1 MTCKEADSGFCDP
14 EYLAF
19 RAKLRKYV
27 AAGVAYLDTDD
38 DAYHQGIPWLW
49 RVNLATLDLAD
60 PTHCVAGQVYGHLV
74 DPDDY
79 WDTGYT
85 VLLNRDDVPDL
96 TTLGFVIPFGN
107 IPASIGE
114 PEAYGILRDIW
125 VRKIRKLR
133 DTDTYNGDK
142 PGVTS

>member
-19 RAKLRKYV
+19 RAKLRKSV
-27 AAGVAYLDTDD
+27 AAGVAFLDTDD
-38 DAYHQGIPWLW
+38 DAYHQGVPWLW

-74 DPDDY
+74 GPDDY
-79 WDTGYT
+79 WDTGYGH
-85 VLLNRDDVPDL
+85 LFNRVGEL
-96 TTLGFVIPFGN
+96 VSLGFVIPLD

-114 PEAYGILRDIW
+114 QEAYGILRDIW